1 MYQIMKWKLDIICFK
16 LYQSYRCSCPICAHG
31 QTFWNQ
37 CSICS
42 PIIGV
47 KSMTNWS
54 FVAEGRMLF
63 YCTVQEKP
71 TAVRNNNAK
80 GKTAQQTR
88 ELRVFVKLDQIYF
101 ARLITRQNSFS
112 FRVCNVYCRQ
122 ESEAIREIWDSCID
136 ISLRKDRKMN

>member
-1 MYQIMKWKLDIICFK
+1 
-16 LYQSYRCSCPICAHG
+16 
-31 QTFWNQ
+31 
-37 CSICS
+37 
-42 PIIGV
+42 
-47 KSMTNWS
+47 
-54 FVAEGRMLF
+54 MLF
-63 YCTVQEKP
+63 YCTVPEKP